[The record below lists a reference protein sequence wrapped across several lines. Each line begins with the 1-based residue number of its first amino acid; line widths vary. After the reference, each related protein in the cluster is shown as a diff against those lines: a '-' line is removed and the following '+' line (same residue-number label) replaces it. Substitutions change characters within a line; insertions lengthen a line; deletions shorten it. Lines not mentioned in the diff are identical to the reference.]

1 MGNES
6 PTEACGRCSMTTVVD
21 AAVDEDEGR
30 DPFGDDRIEVEESEL
45 TRVNPVAWT
54 RRVTARLNDAVE
66 QFAYGR

>member
-1 MGNES
+1 MGKER

-30 DPFGDDRIEVEESEL
+30 DPFGDEHIAVDESEM

-54 RRVTARLNDAVE
+54 RRATGRLNRAV
-66 QFAYGR
+66 QSFVYGR